1 MQLSWIS
8 RSSLRQAIIDMVA
21 SKAMQIVDES
31 RGIGSIHLISIGTRA
46 LHTTGSRSTI
56 MPTHQGL
63 GVLVGNQKKEIS
75 SHDRNARGGKPK
87 ASPSPTVLTGKQP

>member
-1 MQLSWIS
+1 MAILGRIAMGLV
-8 RSSLRQAIIDMVA
+8 SLVTAA
-21 SKAMQIVDES
+21 KAMGAIDE
-31 RGIGSIHLISIGTRA
+31 LSIGICIGIIVT
-46 LHTTGSRSTI
+46 STI
-56 MPTHQGL
+56 SPTHQGL